1 MACNCKVNQQI
12 DYITKKYGAGGPTRH
27 ATHISM
33 DFIDFFEN
41 LGAFL
46 LNIILSPFLFLYI
59 IGKLIFSKEKHLHI
73 EDILF
78 LKNS

>member
-12 DYITKKYGAGGPTRH
+12 DYITKKYGIGGPKQHT
-27 ATHISM
+27 THISM

-46 LNIILSPFLFLYI
+46 LTIILSPVLFFYI
-59 IGKLIFSKEKHLHI
+59 IGKLIFSKDKTLHI

-78 LKNS
+78 FKNI

>member
-12 DYITKKYGAGGPTRH
+12 DYITRKYGVGGPKRH
-27 ATHISM
+27 ETHISM
-33 DFIDFFEN
+33 DVSDFFEN

-46 LNIILSPFLFLYI
+46 LTVILSPLLFFYI
-59 IGKLIFSKEKHLHI
+59 IGKLMFSKDKSLHI

-78 LKNS
+78 FKKS

>member
-12 DYITKKYGAGGPTRH
+12 DYITRKYGVGGPKQRT
-27 ATHISM
+27 THISM
-33 DFIDFFEN
+33 GFVDFFEN

-46 LNIILSPFLFLYI
+46 LTVILSPFLFIYI
-59 IGKLIFSKEKHLHI
+59 IGKLIFSKEKILHI

-78 LKNS
+78 FKNI